1 MYRHTIVKTKII
13 KCVAI
18 VFQAFIANILSNK
31 TKAVKCVALILISEY
46 NIKVIKIHILKKLLL
61 HRLQNKH
68 TPKIL
73 NIFLSLYNKN
83 IDEVIT
89 KPKVFMN
96 IMIQTG
102 KFLVCLLKNNAQDRY
117 MKEEDYDST
126 DTFNSHD
133 NFLCCFCIPA

>member
-1 MYRHTIVKTKII
+1 MHQQTIIKTKFI
-13 KCVAI
+13 KCVAM

-46 NIKVIKIHILKKLLL
+46 NIKVIKIYILKKLLL

-73 NIFLSLYNKN
+73 DIFLSLYNKN
-83 IDEVIT
+83 IDEVSAN
-89 KPKVFMN
+89 PKGFVN

-102 KFLVCLLKNNAQDRY
+102 KFFSMFIKKRCTGSIYERGRL
-117 MKEEDYDST
+117 
-126 DTFNSHD
+126 
-133 NFLCCFCIPA
+133 